1 MTGRGHGA
9 GAGPGLPAVSACLIF
24 QRYLVQGPTLGD
36 GKLLTTTRGM
46 HT

>member
-9 GAGPGLPAVSACLIF
+9 GAGPGTPAVIVCLIF
-24 QRYLVQGPTLGD
+24 QRYLVQGPTLED